1 MKNFFFLSIL
11 ATALISSAFAQ
22 GGTLLNSS
30 SSDSKFICGESQI
43 TDYDG
48 NKYNTVQIGKQ
59 CWMKENL
66 RTTCYSDGTPIPL
79 YANPVSDHPVR
90 YLPNNNE
97 QAVATHGYL
106 YNWVAATRKYFGSAF
121 NGTNDPQGIC
131 PTGWHIPSD
140 DEWTQLTD
148 YVSSQSEYLCGG
160 FKKSIAKALAD
171 STGWSKST
179 FKCTVGFRQK
189 DNNAT
194 GFSAVPAGNFVSFD
208 QYSWFYEH
216 AYFWTGTQQDK
227 NTAFLRSIHY
237 DSESVYGSFSI
248 INKEAGCSVRCVK
261 N

>member
-1 MKNFFFLSIL
+1 MVIALMT
-11 ATALISSAFAQ
+11 TALAQQSSTESFVC
-22 GGTLLNSS
+22 GT
-30 SSDSKFICGESQI
+30 SQV

-48 NKYNTVQIGKQ
+48 NSYNTVQIGNQ

-66 RTTCYSDGTPIPL
+66 RTTCYSDGSPIPL
-79 YANPVSDHPVR
+79 YANPVLDHPVR
-90 YLPNNNE
+90 YLPHNDK

-171 STGWSKST
+171 STGWSKSSL
-179 FKCTVGFRQK
+179 KCTVGFRQK

-194 GFSAVPAGNFVSFD
+194 GFSAIPSGHFFGFD
-208 QYSWFYEH
+208 QYDRFYEI
-216 AYFWTGTQQDK
+216 ACFWTGTQQDK
-227 NTAFLRSIHY
+227 DRAFFRSIRY
-237 DSESVYGSFSI
+237 DSEYVTGSVLDLP
-248 INKEAGCSVRCVK
+248 KETGCSVRCLK